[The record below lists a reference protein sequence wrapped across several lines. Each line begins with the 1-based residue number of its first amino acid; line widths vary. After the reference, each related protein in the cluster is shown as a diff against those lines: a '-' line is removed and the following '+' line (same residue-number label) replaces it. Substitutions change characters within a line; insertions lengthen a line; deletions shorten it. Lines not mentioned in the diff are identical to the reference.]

1 MNTPTATYRI
11 QFSPSFGFQATN
23 SIISYLAD
31 LGISDLY
38 ASPIFMAVKGS
49 LHGYDVVDPSR
60 LNPELGEPSD
70 FEALADE
77 LKKHNM
83 GWIQD
88 IVPNHMAMD
97 SDNRFLMDIL
107 ENGPR
112 SKYFKFFDV
121 DWDHP
126 AASLNKRILAPFLG
140 RFYGECLEDGEI
152 ALKYGPDGFKVAYYN
167 IAFPL
172 RIDSY
177 LNVFKDLAQLKRKL
191 ADDDPDFIKLLGI
204 LYVLKSLASSD
215 EPEERSNQIK
225 FIQRSLW
232 ELYNSDAVIKAFVDD
247 TLRTFNGEKG
257 KAESFNF
264 LHELLAQQL
273 FRFSFWKV
281 AAEEINYRR
290 FFCVNGLISLRVEEE
305 HVLDHTHGLIIDLIE
320 RRIVTGLRIDH
331 VDGLYDP
338 TSYLQKVRS
347 RAPSAYIVVEK
358 ILNLNEDL
366 PPFWPVQGTTG
377 YDFTNQVNGLFCQR
391 ENERAFSRI
400 YSSVTGLKNSYE
412 DVVRDN
418 KKLMIQE
425 DMASDVH
432 NLALLLK
439 KISSRDR
446 HGSDITLNALRRA
459 LTEVLAAFPVYRTYI
474 SQVAISENDRKTILE
489 AVDRARANFPS
500 LLHGFTFVRRFLL
513 LDFPDYVSEEEKR
526 GWLHFAMRFQQ
537 LTGPVMAKG
546 VEDTTLYGYN
556 RLVSLNEVGGRPDHF
571 GCSLEEFHAFST
583 KKRELWPDSINAT
596 ATHDTKRGEDVRTRI
611 NVLSEMPDEWLKKLR
626 TWLRINRGKKKRVQG
641 SPVPDRND
649 EYFLYQTLIGAFPF
663 SDADYPD
670 FVQRIKAYIVK
681 AVREAKVHTAWLRP
695 DTEYEDAYVSFAEKI
710 LAPSQDN
717 AFLKDLIPFCR
728 RVSHYGMLNSLSQT
742 LVKIASPG
750 VPDFYQGTEL
760 WDLSLVD
767 PDNRRSVDFE
777 KRRAMLAG
785 IREGENSNIDR
796 LIQDLLSTR
805 EDGRIKLFLTYR
817 ALKGRRAHRE
827 IFQEGAYLPLE
838 SGGRFGNH
846 VIAFARRHEQQW
858 ALVIAPRFLSR
869 LVQAGDFPLGRKIW
883 QDTQVTMPDAAPAQW
898 RNVITSEV
906 LSAGM
911 ALPVGDA
918 LLNFP
923 VALLMGEDSSISIS
937 LRGLDDCKCQGS
949 IADRDAKLV
958 NGIRCPNEFFQV

>member
-11 QFSPSFGFQATN
+11 QFSPSFGFQAAN
-23 SIISYLAD
+23 SVISYLAD

-38 ASPIFMAVKGS
+38 ASPIFKAVKGS
-49 LHGYDVVDPSR
+49 LHGYDVVDPNH
-60 LNPELGEPSD
+60 LNPELGGLSD
-70 FEALADE
+70 FEALAAE
-77 LKKHNM
+77 LRKHNM

-97 SDNRFLMDIL
+97 SENRLLMDIL
-107 ENGPR
+107 ENGYR
-112 SKYFKFFDV
+112 SKYFQFFDV

-152 ALKYGPDGFKVAYYN
+152 ALQYGPDGFKVAYYN

-172 RIDSY
+172 RIESY
-177 LNVFKDLAQLKRKL
+177 LNLFKNLAHLKRKL
-191 ADDDPDFIKLLGI
+191 AEDNPDFIKLLGI
-204 LYVLKSLASSD
+204 LYVLKTLSSSD

-225 FIQRSLW
+225 FIQRTLW
-232 ELYNSDAVIKAFVDD
+232 ELYNSNAVIKAFVDE

-264 LHELLAQQL
+264 LDDLLSQQL
-273 FRFSFWKV
+273 FRLSFWKV

-290 FFCVNGLISLRVEEE
+290 FFCVNGLISLRVEDE
-305 HVLDHTHGLIIDLIE
+305 HVLNHTHGLIFDLIE

-338 TSYLQKVRS
+338 TSYLQKVRD
-347 RAPSAYIVVEK
+347 RAPTTYIVVEK

-377 YDFTNQVNGLFCQR
+377 YDFTNYVNELFCQK

-446 HGSDITLNALRRA
+446 HGSDITLNALQRA
-459 LTEVLAAFPVYRTYI
+459 LTEVLAVFPVYRTYI
-474 SQVAISENDRKTILE
+474 SQVAVSENDRKTILE
-489 AVDRARANFPS
+489 AVDRARANFPA

-526 GWLHFAMRFQQ
+526 DWLHFAMRFQQ

-571 GCSLEEFHAFST
+571 GCSLEEFHNFNT
-583 KKRELWPDSINAT
+583 KKRDLWPDSLNAT
-596 ATHDTKRGEDVRTRI
+596 STHDTKRGEDVRARI

-626 TWLRINRGKKKRVQG
+626 TWIKINRGKKKRVQG
-641 SPVPDRND
+641 LAVPDRND

-681 AVREAKVHTAWLRP
+681 AVREAKVHTAWLKP
-695 DTEYEDAYVSFAEKI
+695 DTEYEDAYVSFAERI
-710 LAPSQDN
+710 LARSQAN
-717 AFLKDLIPFCR
+717 AFLKDIIPFCR

-742 LVKIASPG
+742 LIKITSPG

-767 PDNRRSVDFE
+767 PDNRRPVDFE

-785 IREGENSNIDR
+785 IREEEDSNIDR
-796 LIQDLLSTR
+796 LIRDLLSTR
-805 EDGRIKLFLTYR
+805 EDGKIKLFLIYR
-817 ALKGRRAHRE
+817 ALKARRTHRE

-838 SGGRFGNH
+838 SGGKIQEPCH
-846 VIAFARRHEQQW
+846 
-858 ALVIAPRFLSR
+858 R
-869 LVQAGDFPLGRKIW
+869 LCA
-883 QDTQVTMPDAAPAQW
+883 
-898 RNVITSEV
+898 EV
-906 LSAGM
+906 
-911 ALPVGDA
+911 
-918 LLNFP
+918 
-923 VALLMGEDSSISIS
+923 
-937 LRGLDDCKCQGS
+937 
-949 IADRDAKLV
+949 
-958 NGIRCPNEFFQV
+958 